1 MGKIVNSTYMT
12 IDGDITNMQDW
23 HFESWGDEAAKAAAD
38 IMGAPEAL
46 IMGRLTYDGFFPA
59 WSSQSGEESGAD
71 RMNSI
76 RKYVVSNTLTDPE
89 WNNTS
94 VIGGDDV
101 AGQIR
106 TLKETMDG
114 DLLQYGFGDVTRLLL
129 AEGLLDELKLW
140 LHPVF
145 SGKATADER
154 IYRDMPQVRMRL
166 TDTDVHS
173 SGLIILS
180 YDILD

>member
-1 MGKIVNSTYMT
+1 MGKIVNSTYMSV
-12 IDGDITNMQDW
+12 DGDISNMQDW
-23 HFESWGDEAAKAAAD
+23 HFEFWGDEAAKAAGE

-46 IMGRLTYDGFFPA
+46 IMGRKTYDGFFPA
-59 WSSQSGEESGAD
+59 WSVQSGEETGAD
-71 RMNSI
+71 RMNSL

-94 VIGGDDV
+94 VISGDDV

-106 TLKETMDG
+106 SLKEGMDG
-114 DLLQYGFGDVTRLLL
+114 DLLQYGWGDVTRLMV
-129 AEGLLDELKLW
+129 AEGLLDQLKLW

-145 SGKATADER
+145 SGKATEEER
-154 IYRDMPQVRMRL
+154 IYRDMPQTRMRL

-173 SGLIILS
+173 SGLMILT

>member
-23 HFESWGDEAAKAAAD
+23 HFEAWNDEAAEAAGE

-46 IMGRLTYDGFFPA
+46 IMGRVTYDGFFPA
-59 WSSQSGEESGAD
+59 WSSMSGEESGAD
-71 RMNSI
+71 RMNSL

-106 TLKETMDG
+106 ALKESMEG
-114 DLLQYGFGDVTRLLL
+114 DLLQYGWGDVTRLLV
-129 AEGLLDELKLW
+129 AEGLLDQLKLW

-145 SGKATADER
+145 SGKATEEER

-173 SGLIILS
+173 SGLVILT

>member
-23 HFESWGDEAAKAAAD
+23 HFEAWGDEAAKAAGE

-46 IMGRLTYDGFFPA
+46 IMGRKTYDGFFPA
-59 WSSQSGEESGAD
+59 WSSQSGAESGAD
-71 RMNSI
+71 RMNSL

-106 TLKETMDG
+106 SLKDGMAG

-145 SGKATADER
+145 SGKATAEER

-173 SGLIILS
+173 SGMVIIS

>member
-12 IDGDITNMQDW
+12 VDGDITNMQDW
-23 HFESWGDEAAKAAAD
+23 HFEAWNDEAAKAAGE

-46 IMGRLTYDGFFPA
+46 IMGRKTYDGFFPA
-59 WSSQSGEESGAD
+59 WSAQSGAESGAD

-101 AGQIR
+101 AGRIR
-106 TLKETMDG
+106 ALKEGMDG
-114 DLLQYGFGDVTRLLL
+114 DLLQYGFGDVTRLML
-129 AEGLLDELKLW
+129 AEGLLDQLKLW

-145 SGKATADER
+145 SGNATADER
-154 IYRDMPQVRMRL
+154 ISPDMPQVPMRL
-166 TDTDVHS
+166 TDTHVHS
-173 SGLIILS
+173 SGMVILS